1 MAVGQSDITGD
12 DFGEIF
18 ARAIGG
24 RHLNQPV
31 GVTDVVWKG
40 SSWSAKTVKSN
51 NPFSQQ
57 SVRLISGRNSPT
69 FSYNITDPLFD
80 VQETGDAVLRIWNER
95 VNQSFNTYE
104 DLRVVVLIRDMRRYR
119 FTLFEFE
126 AARYVPGDYEW
137 RLNNR
142 NNLEGYDR
150 SSGVHRFTWQPHGS
164 QFTVIRQVP
173 PSACKFRITEVSYI
187 DPEDV
192 LTLIGFN
199 EKWIERVT

>member
-1 MAVGQSDITGD
+1 M
-12 DFGEIF
+12 
-18 ARAIGG
+18 
-24 RHLNQPV
+24 
-31 GVTDVVWKG
+31 
-40 SSWSAKTVKSN
+40 
-51 NPFSQQ
+51 
-57 SVRLISGRNSPT
+57 
-69 FSYNITDPLFD
+69 
-80 VQETGDAVLRIWNER
+80 LRIWNER

-137 RLNNR
+137 KLNSR
-142 NNLEGYDR
+142 NNLEGYDK

-187 DPEDV
+187 DPDDV

-199 EKWIERVT
+199 ENWIERVT